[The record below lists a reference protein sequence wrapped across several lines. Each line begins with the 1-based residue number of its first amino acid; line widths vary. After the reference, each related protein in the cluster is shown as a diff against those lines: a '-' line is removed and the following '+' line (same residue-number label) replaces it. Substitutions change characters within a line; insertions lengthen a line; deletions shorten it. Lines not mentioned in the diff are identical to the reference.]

1 MPTAKELFIKYKCCV
16 VIPTFNNGG
25 TLTRILNGVME
36 HADNIFVINDG
47 STDNTKEILNSY
59 NSIQSINLQENR
71 GKGNALKLGLK
82 TAIEQGYDYAITLDS
97 DGQHFPEDIPLF
109 LNALSTSSDKNLMI
123 IGDRNMNEAEVLS
136 RSAKGNRVSS
146 FWVHA
151 ATGLRLKDSQSGF
164 RLYPL
169 QAISQLSFY
178 DWTRKFEF
186 EVEVIVKS
194 YWAGVTIQHVPIK
207 ILYNFSERVSHF
219 RPFMDIARIVILITW
234 FLIMR
239 LCYIIPRDFV
249 RKLKEKGL
257 GKFLR
262 EDLLQ
267 SGDSPRKKAL
277 SIALGV
283 FIGLSPF
290 WGLHTVLVIFLA
302 VLLRL
307 NKVIAFTFSNISLP
321 PFIPLVIFL
330 STYTGNFVLG
340 QNSYFSF
347 EEVRQNFN
355 LVRELE
361 TYFVGSLVLSTIVS
375 VAFGLIGY
383 FILLYRE
390 KNTKLVNV

>member
-1 MPTAKELFIKYKCCV
+1 MAEVKELFEKFKCCV
-16 VIPTFNNGG
+16 VIPTFNNDG
-25 TLTRILNGVME
+25 TLRRILDGVLE
-36 HADNIFVINDG
+36 FTNSVFVINDG
-47 STDNTKEILNSY
+47 STDRTKEILCAYPQLTTIHLDN
-59 NSIQSINLQENR
+59 NK

-82 TAIEQGYDYAITLDS
+82 AAIDEGYEYAITLDS
-97 DGQHFPEDIPLF
+97 DGQHFPADIPLF
-109 LNALSTSSDKNLMI
+109 LKALANASDKNVMI

-136 RSAKGNRVSS
+136 SSAKGNRVSS

-169 QAISQLSFY
+169 NCIKQLNFY
-178 DWTRKFEF
+178 NWTRKFEF
-186 EVEVIVKS
+186 EVEAIIKS
-194 YWAGVTIQHVPIK
+194 YWAGVHIQHVPIQ
-207 ILYNFSERVSHF
+207 ILYNLSERVTHF
-219 RPFMDIARIVILITW
+219 RPFMDIARIVVLITW

-239 LCYIIPRDFV
+239 LCYIIPRDFF
-249 RKLKEKGL
+249 RKLREKGL

-290 WGLHTVLVIFLA
+290 WGLHTVLVISLA
-302 VLLRL
+302 VVLRL

-330 STYTGNFVLG
+330 STYIGNFVLG

-347 EEVRQNFN
+347 EEISSNFN
-355 LVRELE
+355 LIRELE
-361 TYFVGSLVLSTIVS
+361 TYFVGSLVLSTLGAV
-375 VAFGLIGY
+375 VFGLIG
-383 FILLYRE
+383 FGILYYRE
-390 KNTKLVNV
+390 KNTNLVNV